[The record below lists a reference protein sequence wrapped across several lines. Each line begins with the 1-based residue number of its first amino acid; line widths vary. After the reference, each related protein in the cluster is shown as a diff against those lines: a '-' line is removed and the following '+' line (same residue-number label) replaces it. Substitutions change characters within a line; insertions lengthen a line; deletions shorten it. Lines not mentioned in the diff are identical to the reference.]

1 VADDVTF
8 GVFVQDLLR
17 RWKLATVVAIAVV
30 VGAGLYAQSLPNQY
44 EGRTVVAFAPRVRP
58 DGTALNVGA
67 DVVRVVLPKYV
78 AYVTAR
84 ATVQRVAAR
93 LGEQSAVLARAVDA
107 TVTSDS
113 GNVTITVKLPGAKR
127 AAAAANAFA
136 DDTVSFNDQDAI
148 LQGVIVAPALVPTG
162 PSGPPRTLLELA
174 ALIVGL
180 ILGAAAAL
188 LLERGRPR
196 VRTWRD
202 VGLVT
207 GYQVVGRIPPARALR
222 GGPVDALSDP
232 SVGAAVRTL
241 RTNLERLSRDRPVHV
256 VVVTSS
262 VESEGKTTVAGTLAV
277 TLARLEAEVL
287 LIDADLRKPG
297 VTRLFDLK
305 PGKGL
310 NLLLRSKV
318 GFDEALRVGPV
329 AGLRILPT
337 EPDGEAGDL
346 LARRFG
352 DVVREARNRFDVVV
366 VDAPPLLGAD
376 DARTLAALCDG
387 VLMVVAADTLAAS
400 VSEASSAL
408 DALGARVLGV
418 VANRARDPKGF
429 GAYGSYGTYGVTTPP
444 APPPPPAPSP
454 TPQTS
459 QTAPA
464 RPAPAQPRPAPPQ
477 APAPNAPNAA
487 ASTSAGPAPSS
498 ANGPAAQAPVAAP
511 PEPQPAADPAP
522 NS

>member
-93 LGEQSAVLARAVDA
+93 LGEQSAVLAGAVDA
-107 TVTSDS
+107 TITADS

-136 DDTVSFNDQDAI
+136 AETVSFNDQDAI
-148 LQGVIVAPALVPTG
+148 LQGVIVAPALVPTT

-174 ALIVGL
+174 ALVVGL
-180 ILGAAAAL
+180 ILGAAFAL

-222 GGPVDALSDP
+222 AGPVDALADP

-318 GFDEALRVGPV
+318 GFDESLRVGPV

-444 APPPPPAPSP
+444 PAAPAPQAPS
-454 TPQTS
+454 TP
-459 QTAPA
+459 APA
-464 RPAPAQPRPAPPQ
+464 RPSPAPAPPPRTSPAPTQAAAASAQPPAPATTGNGPTPPRPAPAPT
-477 APAPNAPNAA
+477 APAPAE
-487 ASTSAGPAPSS
+487 PAE
-498 ANGPAAQAPVAAP
+498 A
-511 PEPQPAADPAP
+511 ERTAD
-522 NS
+522 